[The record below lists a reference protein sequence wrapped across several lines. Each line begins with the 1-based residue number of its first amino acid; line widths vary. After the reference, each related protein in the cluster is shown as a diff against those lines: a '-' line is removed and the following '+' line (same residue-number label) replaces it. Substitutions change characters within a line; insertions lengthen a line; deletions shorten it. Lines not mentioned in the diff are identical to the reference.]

1 MLLENENLRKL
12 ILMPQI
18 DGGLERCLCHQMKA
32 NETFG
37 FVVVRAPRRDIL
49 AGPSCKITTGSGND
63 EQTAARRGKR
73 TWKNHSD
80 VPTSHQSKQC
90 NSQDRARQNDGLR
103 VRKHPRLDERLH
115 DNTSPNQLC

>member
-1 MLLENENLRKL
+1 VLLENENLRKL

-37 FVVVRAPRRDIL
+37 FVDVRAPAWPGCKGRRRHVGGAKLQDHD
-49 AGPSCKITTGSGND
+49 SGND
-63 EQTAARRGKR
+63 EQTAAKRGKL
-73 TWKNHSD
+73 TWKIHSG
-80 VPTSHQSKQC
+80 VPGSHQSKPC

-103 VRKHPRLDERLH
+103 VR
-115 DNTSPNQLC
+115 

>member
-37 FVVVRAPRRDIL
+37 FVDVRAPAWPGCKGRPRHIGGAELQDHNRIRQRR
-49 AGPSCKITTGSGND
+49 ANRS
-63 EQTAARRGKR
+63 QA
-73 TWKNHSD
+73 WKAHVEKS
-80 VPTSHQSKQC
+80 
-90 NSQDRARQNDGLR
+90 
-103 VRKHPRLDERLH
+103 
-115 DNTSPNQLC
+115 